1 MSAQKARRP
10 RGMGVHEKMAKGEM
24 NKSLVKI
31 GQSMRRY
38 WPAIFVSFFFIIGYV
53 VIAVIAPN
61 ILKDLTNTI
70 VSGAES
76 RTIDIDKIS
85 GFGTTLAILYVV
97 SALSNFTSSFI
108 MTTVAQRYTHS
119 LRKQITEKINVVPLN
134 YFDTNST
141 GDILSILTNDV
152 DQISQS
158 FQQSLSML
166 VSALFMLVGSLIAM
180 FITSWQLALVALA
193 TLPIMAIL
201 LMVILK
207 FAGPQF
213 MKRQLLVGEVDGI
226 VEENYNGQLII
237 KVFNAEDKMTSTFDK
252 KNNELRKTMFKAE
265 FFGGL
270 MQPVMNYMSY
280 VAYAA
285 VCVVG
290 GLLLSSSTPGITMG
304 TITAFLMYVNLFQSP
319 LTQIAQAMNSLQN
332 AAASGARVFGFLGV
346 EEMEDETNKRVHFA
360 PLGDEELQGKVEFD
374 HIKFSYDSTR
384 EIIHDFSA
392 DIKPGMKVAIVGPT
406 GAGKTTMVNLL
417 MRFYETNA
425 GDIKID
431 GVPVKEMTR
440 EELHAQFAMVLQDT
454 WIFDGTLKENL
465 IYNTPDV
472 TDEDIKNVIHDA
484 HLTHFVRSLPGGL
497 NYVIKDGGSISGGQ
511 KQLITIARAMLKKSP
526 MLILDEATSNVDTRT
541 EEKIQEAMD
550 RLTANKTSFVIAH
563 RLSTIKNADLILVM
577 KDGNIIE
584 QGNHDELMKQNGFYA
599 SLYNSQFNL
608 ESDAVME

>member
-346 EEMEDETNKRVHFA
+346 EELEDETNKRVHFA

>member
-38 WPAIFVSFFFIIGYV
+38 WPAIFVSFFFIVGYV

-76 RTIDIDKIS
+76 RTIDMDKIS

-346 EEMEDETNKRVHFA
+346 EELEDETNKRVHFA

-608 ESDAVME
+608 ESDVVME

>member
-38 WPAIFVSFFFIIGYV
+38 WPAIFVSFFFIVGYV

-76 RTIDIDKIS
+76 RTIDMDKIS

-346 EEMEDETNKRVHFA
+346 EELEDETNKRVHFA
-360 PLGDEELQGKVEFD
+360 PLGDEGLQGKVEFD

>member
-346 EEMEDETNKRVHFA
+346 EELEDETNKRVHFA

-584 QGNHDELMKQNGFYA
+584 QGNHEELMKQNGFYA

>member
-346 EEMEDETNKRVHFA
+346 EELEDETNKRVHFA

-608 ESDAVME
+608 ESDVVME